1 MLSCWQGLSC
11 GPPALPLMPHAD
23 PAWPRAINFICCL
36 HRRFVA
42 KAEQEVKAA
51 VSGIRSQLTAD
62 QASLEGSLEAME
74 SDADGSLATLA
85 ANEGAATTAA
95 AAAQAALRAG
105 GERLGAALAAS
116 VARGGELQGA
126 AASAAAEAAAKL
138 EAHSSALS
146 AAVASQT
153 AALATLASEQAA
165 ACSGAVSAAGNARAE
180 LQEATA
186 AGLAADSTAGDRLDE
201 LTQAGAA
208 AVAAFAGEQA
218 AELAQLS
225 GLVQQRI
232 NEEYL
237 SDANRGEMSGVGCGR
252 SVLVGNTAA
261 LVQLT
266 PAHELHPC
274 TSFQQLGWLADVWL
288 PCAVAGPS
296 PLRRQ
301 GADRAG
307 AASACCRRDPGAA
320 GTACGCCV
328 CRVPRTA
335 GASSR

>member
-1 MLSCWQGLSC
+1 M
-11 GPPALPLMPHAD
+11 
-23 PAWPRAINFICCL
+23 
-36 HRRFVA
+36 
-42 KAEQEVKAA
+42 KAA

-62 QASLEGSLEAME
+62 QASLEGSLAAME

-126 AASAAAEAAAKL
+126 AASAAAEAGAKL

-146 AAVASQT
+146 AAVTSQT
-153 AALATLASEQAA
+153 AALAMLASEQAA
-165 ACSGAVSAAGNARAE
+165 ACSGAVSAAGNARAA
-180 LQEATA
+180 LQEAAA
-186 AGLAADSTAGDRLDE
+186 AGLAADGTAGDRLDE

-208 AVAAFAGEQA
+208 AVAAFAGEQT

-232 NEEYL
+232 NEEYR
-237 SDANRGEMSGVGCGR
+237 SDTNRGELSGVGGGR

-261 LVQLT
+261 LVQLA

-274 TSFQQLGWLADVWL
+274 TSFHQLDWLADVIGYHVL
-288 PCAVAGPS
+288 LRAPPRPADKVPTERERPVPAAAEIQALRAPPVDAVFAEF
-296 PLRRQ
+296 
-301 GADRAG
+301 RAQL
-307 AASACCRRDPGAA
+307 APAA
-320 GTACGCCV
+320 GSWMLG
-328 CRVPRTA
+328 
-335 GASSR
+335 G